1 MLDAVL
7 PTALNRHGEAWV
19 ITGTGHHTAQASH
32 QRKAEGG
39 ALRQSVEGYLR
50 ECGYD
55 AYPGKDRSGHSG
67 AFLVVARGAR

>member
-7 PTALNRHGEAWV
+7 PTALNRHGEAGWPLLPHRAGV
-19 ITGTGHHTAQASH
+19 APAA
-32 QRKAEGG
+32 AEGG
-39 ALRQSVEGYLR
+39 ALRQSVEEYLR